1 MHKILLGVSLAL
13 ALLLNTCQGL
23 YDAKSP
29 VVRLTKDN
37 FSKLVLNSDELWFV
51 EFYAPWCGHCK
62 SLAPSWEK
70 AAKNL
75 KGVVKVGAV
84 DMTTDQEVGQPY
96 GI

>member
-1 MHKILLGVSLAL
+1 MLNIISIICISVIA
-13 ALLLNTCQGL
+13 NTCQGL

-29 VVRLTKDN
+29 VIKLTKDN
-37 FSKLVLNSDELWFV
+37 FRKLVLDSDDLWLV

-84 DMTTDQEVGQPY
+84 DMTTDQDVG
-96 GI
+96 